1 MNLKKIAQHSLLIPI
16 LGLSM
21 SVHAAEKAPE
31 KAPEEVQNAEQIE
44 AMKQQIAEQHAAEQA
59 ALKKQLAEQLTKYKK
74 FGLVGERANGYVAP
88 VRPRSDVNQL
98 VQKINQGRL
107 VHYKKIALE
116 AGYSVIQIELIA
128 GKKSRENAKSGHY
141 IEAERLWIKKQ

>member
-21 SVHAAEKAPE
+21 SVNAAEKAPE

-44 AMKQQIAEQHAAEQA
+44 AMKQQIAEQHATEQA
-59 ALKKQLAEQLTKYKK
+59 ALKKQLGEQLTKYKK
-74 FGLVGERANGYVAP
+74 FGLVGERANGYLALVC
-88 VRPRSDVNQL
+88 PRSDVNQL

-107 VHYKKIALE
+107 AHYQKIAQE
-116 AGYSVIQIELIA
+116 VGYSVI
-128 GKKSRENAKSGHY
+128 
-141 IEAERLWIKKQ
+141 